1 MKKKIKEMIREN
13 SKIATPEL
21 NFCDKSDKAS
31 MTYKTEHIFFWF
43 KSSITWNEFF
53 NTSKKYK

>member
-31 MTYKTEHIFFWF
+31 VTYKTEHIFFWF
-43 KSSITWNEFF
+43 KSSIT
-53 NTSKKYK
+53 